1 MKTWQWSRNYALKYD
16 LTKALK
22 FDYNG
27 QAQAL
32 VGEPAGEIN
41 REDADA
47 FQAYKDSVLINL
59 QNAGEITTYNHN
71 VTGTYKLPFDK
82 LPLVN
87 FISSDVR
94 YQGSYR
100 WDRAPF
106 SQDSLG
112 ATIQNSRNLSLNA
125 QANFANLYKKIPG
138 VKDLLNPPR
147 RAPTRNDI
155 RNEDRDGFGNAEEE
169 EKSSSKSTRSPPLFG

>member
-1 MKTWQWSRNYALKYD
+1 MNRVYETSRVRNNTAELLGIETDLLINTQVMKTWQWARNYALKYD

-22 FDYNG
+22 FDYTG

-41 REDADA
+41 RDDAEA

-59 QNAGEITTYNHN
+59 QNAGEIHAYNHN

-82 LPLVN
+82 LPIVN
-87 FISSDVR
+87 FISSDIR

-112 ATIQNSRNLSLNA
+112 NTIQNSRNL
-125 QANFANLYKKIPG
+125 
-138 VKDLLNPPR
+138 V
-147 RAPTRNDI
+147 
-155 RNEDRDGFGNAEEE
+155 
-169 EKSSSKSTRSPPLFG
+169 